1 MIDTPS
7 FKGGVYP
14 RRAICRRGF
23 LSVVVLCGPRV
34 TLSVVGSGSRV
45 TLFVVV
51 LCGSRVTLSVVG
63 SGSRV
68 TPSVVGSGSRVTLS
82 AHLCLG
88 QEEPTRCA
96 LSVAA

>member
-51 LCGSRVTLSVVG
+51 LCGSRVTLGVLAFFWANSNP
-63 SGSRV
+63 R
-68 TPSVVGSGSRVTLS
+68 S
-82 AHLCLG
+82 ARFVNVNSNDLKN
-88 QEEPTRCA
+88 
-96 LSVAA
+96 VADCGLISSDREFPF